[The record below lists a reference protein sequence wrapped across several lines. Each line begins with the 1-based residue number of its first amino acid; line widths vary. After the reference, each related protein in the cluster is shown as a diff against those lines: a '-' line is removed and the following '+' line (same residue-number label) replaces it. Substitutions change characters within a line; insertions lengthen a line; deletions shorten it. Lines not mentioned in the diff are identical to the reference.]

1 MNKLKLDEKE
11 LVNDIINILKNKRV
25 NFNKKKDVIRTYETI
40 NKSIISKGF
49 SPYDIN
55 NLLNNQKS
63 LKVSVFLKTLAN
75 EYNKILYKDLC
86 KFNFKDNESL
96 KDICNRSKIRGYKKI
111 KTGIIDIA
119 KDNINKWEGFWSF
132 CDYKKGKINDIKF
145 IDPDILKKLNL

>member
-11 LVNDIINILKNKRV
+11 LVNDIITILKNKRV

-55 NLLNNQKS
+55 NLVNKQKN

-86 KFNFKDNESL
+86 KFNFKDNDSL

-119 KDNINKWEGFWSF
+119 KDNIDKWEGFWSF